1 MMPAAPHGSP
11 PSVRL
16 SPSVGQRLFLRLRWP
31 RRLRITRE
39 GKYFVG
45 ITFGVGVVAI
55 NTGNNLLYLLLGTLL
70 ALIVLSGI
78 LSELSLRHLSI
89 RRRLPRR
96 GQVGRAHVVEIE
108 VKNQKLRIPS
118 YAIEVEDLR
127 HRHSADKRCF
137 FLKIS
142 PSSVQVAAYRRNPAR
157 RGLEIHSGFRVAT
170 RFPFGFFEK
179 SLEIYSKDEL
189 LVYPAIDRYR
199 LPPDPKQG
207 GLGGPVALG
216 RGQGDEIMGIRPMRD
231 GDDPRDIYWR
241 RSTTADRMVVRE
253 RAKEVQRTIE
263 LFIDTLCSVDPPPFE
278 FLEGFE
284 TRIREIASVT
294 VAELRRGNSVV
305 LKSSEGHRVE
315 ASPQRGPDAVLTFL
329 ALLTPTTWRGQI
341 PVVSTSLAPSAKEP
355 PAWATART
363 EGGDRP

>member
-1 MMPAAPHGSP
+1 MNAALRDSRPK
-11 PSVRL
+11 VRL
-16 SPSVGQRLFLRLRWP
+16 PAGLGQRIFARLRWP

-78 LSELSLRHLSI
+78 LSELSLRHLAI

-108 VKNQKLRIPS
+108 VKNQKRHTPS

-127 HRHSADKRCF
+127 QRHSADKRCF

-142 PSSVQVAAYRRNPAR
+142 PSSTQVAAYRRNPAR
-157 RGLEIHSGFRVAT
+157 RGLEFHSGFRVAT
-170 RFPFGFFEK
+170 RFPFGLFEK
-179 SLEIYSKDEL
+179 SMELASEDEL

-199 LPPDPKQG
+199 LPPDPRQG
-207 GLGGPVALG
+207 GPGGQVALG
-216 RGQGDEIMGIRPMRD
+216 RGQGDEIMGLRPMRD

-253 RAKEVQRTIE
+253 RARERERTVE
-263 LFIDTLCSVDPPPFE
+263 LFIDTISHEDPPSPRFV
-278 FLEGFE
+278 EGFE
-284 TRIREIASVT
+284 QRIREVASVT

-305 LKSSEGHRVE
+305 LTTSEGHRLE
-315 ASPQRGPDAVLTFL
+315 ARPERGPDGVLTFL
-329 ALLTPTTWRGQI
+329 ALLTPTSPAGQI
-341 PVVSTSLAPSAKEP
+341 QVVPTSLRPAGTEP
-355 PAWATART
+355 PAWASART